1 MMRRFST
8 IFAACLMMIA
18 AAPAFG
24 QTEGEKSD
32 VVVLGREIMPKDT
45 VKQHRFKN
53 RLITPKGEWQCGLSV
68 MYADFLSENSD
79 YMLVLQGLGANASM
93 LRLAPEAAYTFK
105 DNHAIGAKFQYTNVN
120 GRIDSATADLL
131 GNFSTTLEDVN
142 ASTRSTGGCIFQRTY
157 VGLDQHGRVGIFWDY
172 VLGFTRSRSQFY
184 MGSESSA
191 FTLKKKAYLSFAPGI
206 VYFPMN
212 NVSVQASIS
221 MAELSYSDL
230 KAFEGGSVV
239 GSRNQLKAK
248 AALNILDIS
257 FGLTIHL

>member
-53 RLITPKGEWQCGLSV
+53 RLIAPKGEWQCGLSV

-191 FTLKKKAYLSFAPGI
+191 FLASKQNPCFFMSFLIFAASATSSSFEKI
-206 VYFPMN
+206 VTCTDN
-212 NVSVQASIS
+212 
-221 MAELSYSDL
+221 
-230 KAFEGGSVV
+230 
-239 GSRNQLKAK
+239 
-248 AALNILDIS
+248 
-257 FGLTIHL
+257 

>member
-1 MMRRFST
+1 
-8 IFAACLMMIA
+8 
-18 AAPAFG
+18 
-24 QTEGEKSD
+24 
-32 VVVLGREIMPKDT
+32 
-45 VKQHRFKN
+45 
-53 RLITPKGEWQCGLSV
+53 
-68 MYADFLSENSD
+68 
-79 YMLVLQGLGANASM
+79 M